1 MDKLQ
6 SLQVKIETKYI
17 TNTINQYAF
26 IVKNNTIKNELF
38 AYSNTSDNIDKTG
51 ILNYCSES
59 FFRILNYYNG
69 SYVLLR
75 ILNNKHRDEILRLI
89 KQ

>member
-1 MDKLQ
+1 MNKLQ

-17 TNTINQYAF
+17 TNTINQYDF

-38 AYSNTSDNIDKTG
+38 AYANTSDNIDKTG

-59 FFRILNYYNG
+59 FFRILNHHNG
-69 SYVLLR
+69 SYMLWT
-75 ILNNKHRDEILRLI
+75 ILNNNHRDKILRLI